1 MRSSS
6 EPPRAV
12 VQTRRPCAIPPPS
25 ELYDDQVDRSPDP
38 FPHFAGPA
46 LRGGTLPCDT
56 VSAPPTTS
64 RDSWRPWVRSAAA
77 AYLLTTFGF
86 TLARVDGDSMNPTLD
101 SGDVLVLLKYP
112 RWLRA
117 WGLGGPYPRR
127 GDLLIFKAPADSPYA
142 FETQYGLR
150 HRQYNVKRV
159 VALPGDTVAIRDG
172 RVVVNGRT
180 LAENYASEGFVDDQ
194 PALRVPAGKVWVMGD
209 NRRIGESLD
218 SRVYGPV
225 DLRDVAG
232 PADLRLWP
240 RPGLIPR

>member
-1 MRSSS
+1 MGEASRKSRGTGGTG
-6 EPPRAV
+6 PL
-12 VQTRRPCAIPPPS
+12 RRRVSRDAAGGSGALPS
-25 ELYDDQVDRSPDP
+25 ELVRDP
-38 FPHFAGPA
+38 QPP
-46 LRGGTLPCDT
+46 PQ
-56 VSAPPTTS
+56 SAPPG
-64 RDSWRPWVRSAAA
+64 WRPWLLSAAA

-86 TLARVDGDSMNPTLD
+86 TLARVDGDSMNPTLT
-101 SGDVLVLLKYP
+101 SGDLLLLLKYP

-127 GDLLIFKAPADSPYA
+127 GDLLIFKAPAGSPYA
-142 FETQYGLR
+142 FETLYGVR

-159 VALPGDTVAIRDG
+159 LALPGDTVAIRDG
-172 RVVVNGRT
+172 QVVVNGRT
-180 LAENYASEGFVDDQ
+180 IAESYASEGFVDDQ

-225 DLRDVAG
+225 DLRDAAG
-232 PADLRLWP
+232 PADRRLWP

>member
-1 MRSSS
+1 M
-6 EPPRAV
+6 
-12 VQTRRPCAIPPPS
+12 
-25 ELYDDQVDRSPDP
+25 
-38 FPHFAGPA
+38 
-46 LRGGTLPCDT
+46 
-56 VSAPPTTS
+56 SAPPTPS
-64 RDSWRPWVRSAAA
+64 RDGSSGNSWRPWLISAAA

-86 TLARVDGDSMNPTLD
+86 TLARVDGDSMNPTLN

-117 WGLGGPYPRR
+117 WSLGGPYPRR

-142 FETQYGLR
+142 YETLYGLR

-159 VALPGDTVAIRDG
+159 LALPGDTVAIRDG
-172 RVVVNGRT
+172 RVVVNGRP
-180 LAENYASEGFVDDQ
+180 LAESYASQGFVDDQ
-194 PALRVPAGKVWVMGD
+194 PALRVPPGKVWVMGD

-225 DLRDVAG
+225 DLRDAAG